1 MKKVRAAVVVERG
14 APIRVEEVDLED
26 PREGEVRVKL
36 VASGVCHSCLHAAAG
51 SWTHM
56 PGPIALGDEGAGI
69 VEAAGPGVRGV
80 HEGDHVV
87 LSWSPTCGLCHYCTN
102 GRPVLCERR
111 APRPGTLPDG
121 TTRLWTW
128 GKPLYHVWHRGQP
141 RART

>member
-69 VEAAGPGVRGV
+69 VEAAGPGGRGV
-80 HEGDHVV
+80 PEGGPVP
-87 LSWSPTCGLCHYCTN
+87 LS
-102 GRPVLCERR
+102 R
-111 APRPGTLPDG
+111 APTRGLRPI
-121 TTRLWTW
+121 
-128 GKPLYHVWHRGQP
+128 
-141 RART
+141 RTHGR